1 MKVWA
6 RCNSAKRTLQS
17 LFEDE
22 VFNIQAGF
30 VKARPGW
37 SYDDHMNARWK
48 MNSLAN
54 IDQKCGQLEDLAEG
68 LLENVKPPSVGVGKV
83 VFETCASMEII

>member
-6 RCNSAKRTLQS
+6 RCNSARRTLES

-22 VFNIQAGF
+22 VFNVQANGF

-37 SYDDHMNARWK
+37 SYDDHMKARWEI
-48 MNSLAN
+48 NSLAT
-54 IDQKCGQLEDLAEG
+54 IDRKCGQLEDIAEG
-68 LLENVKPPSVGVGKV
+68 LLENVK
-83 VFETCASMEII
+83 